1 MKKTLVIVALC
12 LLVGLTVIGCGQ
24 KKAASGSVAIDNAKN
39 METVQE
45 KATYLMS
52 QAEAFYKSDDFQSA
66 VEITQYVLAQVD
78 SKNADAK
85 DLLSKA
91 KAALKDQA
99 KQALDKVSTNVG
111 N

>member
-1 MKKTLVIVALC
+1 MKRTLVVIALC
-12 LLVGLTVIGCGQ
+12 LFVGFTAIGCGQ
-24 KKAASGSVAIDNAKN
+24 KAVSGTAAIDNAKN

-66 VEITQYVLAQVD
+66 VDIAQYVLAQVD

-85 DLLSKA
+85 DLLTKA
-91 KAALKDQA
+91 KAALTDQA

-111 N
+111 M